1 MPTIKTIDPKT
12 ANAWLSKDE
21 AIIIDVREPGEYAA
35 MHIAG
40 AKLIP
45 LNTINSD
52 QLPELNG
59 KKLIIHCHLGR
70 RGETACEKLLLRN
83 PDLEVY
89 NLEGGISAWDKAG
102 FAVEKSK
109 QTFLSIERQ
118 VQITIGSVVLIGVI
132 LGYWVYPGFLLLS
145 AFFGAGLLFAGITG
159 SCRLAIV
166 MSKMPWNQKN

>member
-12 ANAWLSKDE
+12 AKAWLSKDE

-52 QLPELNG
+52 QLPELKG

-70 RGETACEKLLLRN
+70 RSESACEKLLFRN
-83 PDLEVY
+83 PDLDVY
-89 NLEGGISAWDKAG
+89 NLDGGISAWDRAG

-132 LGYWVYPGFLLLS
+132 LGYWVYPGFLFLS

-159 SCRLAIV
+159 SCRLAIL
-166 MSKMPWNQKN
+166 MSKMPWNQKR